1 MDRDI
6 DIIII
11 EQDTPSR
18 TFGSHLLNPLLM
30 ESQVKCHSAQN
41 ISEVSQQ
48 NRTTPLLYTTEVVG
62 LTEIIDELKKNVLTL
77 FSSSCAVQVYRN
89 SNILHSKD
97 WVSPDELNGVCLGE
111 CCNTVLLQKC
121 FVDFEALANFP
132 PTGG

>member
-62 LTEIIDELKKNVLTL
+62 LTEIIDELKKKM
-77 FSSSCAVQVYRN
+77 Y
-89 SNILHSKD
+89 
-97 WVSPDELNGVCLGE
+97 
-111 CCNTVLLQKC
+111 
-121 FVDFEALANFP
+121 
-132 PTGG
+132 